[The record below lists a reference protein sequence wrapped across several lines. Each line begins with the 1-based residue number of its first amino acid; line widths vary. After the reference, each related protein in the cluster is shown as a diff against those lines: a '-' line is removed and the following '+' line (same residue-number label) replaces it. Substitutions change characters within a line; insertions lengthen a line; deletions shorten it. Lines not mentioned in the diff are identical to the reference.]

1 MNKVQKKMSKLY
13 YHTGAGEKKLNCY
26 SLQIPKKAI
35 TEAGID
41 ADKPVIIYTK
51 DNKIIIEEA

>member
-1 MNKVQKKMSKLY
+1 MNKTKKKMSKLY
-13 YHTGAGEKKLNCY
+13 YRTGDGEKKLNCY
-26 SLQIPKKAI
+26 SLQIPKRAI
-35 TEAGID
+35 TETGID